1 MQVRERLA
9 PSVSDTTVR
18 STRTASIGII
28 AIAVLVLDQITKLW
42 AAAALDDRHVIHVV
56 WKLRLRLIR
65 NPGTAFSLGEG
76 KGPLLGVIAC
86 IVVVV
91 LVRMARQ
98 PRTMVSALGIALI
111 LGGAAGNVIDRIVRS
126 PHGFLTGHVVDFID
140 FQFWPVFNV
149 ADMGVTCGILL
160 VIFELQDS
168 TRGEVKA
175 PSAIDG

>member
-1 MQVRERLA
+1 MQVREHLA
-9 PSVSDTTVR
+9 PSVSDANGR
-18 STRTASIGII
+18 STRSAAIAII
-28 AIAVLVLDQITKLW
+28 ALAVLVLDQITKLW
-42 AAAALDDRHVIHVV
+42 AASALDDHHLIHVV
-56 WKLRLRLIR
+56 WKLQLRLVR

-76 KGPLLGVIAC
+76 KGPLLGVVAA

-98 PRTMVSALGIALI
+98 PRTMLSAVGIALI

-160 VIFELQDS
+160 VIFELQGS
-168 TRGEVKA
+168 TRGEEKA
-175 PSAIDG
+175 SSTIDG